1 MYILI
6 YQTRSADESSRGEV
20 LEVLDGAVL
29 LGLTVLRAWVRR
41 VWVLR
46 AWVK

>member
-1 MYILI
+1 M

-20 LEVLDGAVL
+20 LEVLDGAVR

-41 VWVLR
+41 VWVLIALVR
-46 AWVK
+46 